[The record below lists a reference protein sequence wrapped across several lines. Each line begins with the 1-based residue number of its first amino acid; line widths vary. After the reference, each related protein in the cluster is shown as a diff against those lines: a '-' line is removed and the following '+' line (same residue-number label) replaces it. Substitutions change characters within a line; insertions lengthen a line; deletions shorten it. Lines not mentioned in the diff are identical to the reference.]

1 MWGGRDADETA
12 PERSAGVCFAPM
24 KYALGIGSLLLAVLS
39 ACSSDVATDGSSTAE
54 ELATALPGNIDRP
67 GHQVRATT
75 ATSVKYYGGKVIPN
89 AKVYVVWWGTGAGLP
104 AAVTAAHGGI
114 ADFYA
119 GILDSPY
126 MDGMAEYSTN
136 MNAQVGSHQGQPGTH
151 QVIGRGNYAGTIAL
165 TAIPSS
171 TSITDDQIQQTIE
184 TAIGAGNLP
193 MPDAN
198 TLFMIYFPR
207 QYRISIDGMG
217 SCSAFGA
224 YHMFTP
230 ATQHHAFYGVMP
242 DCGYGFSGVTSVSS
256 HELAEAVT
264 DGDPTAGSNP
274 DFPQAWNDS
283 GGNEIGDLCV
293 ESGGT
298 VPTSK
303 GTFNVQGIWV
313 ESLHGCKVTHT
324 AAQEFSVAAAG
335 GPATFA
341 AGATQTVTFTT
352 ATAAG
357 SPQPLTLS
365 VSAPPGVTATLS
377 STTVTSGDTVT
388 VTLTAAPG
396 TTVKDG
402 QVVIQATGSNG
413 SAPQYHAA
421 SLLVQVAAQ

>member
-1 MWGGRDADETA
+1 
-12 PERSAGVCFAPM
+12 M
-24 KYALGIGSLLLAVLS
+24 KYALGLGSILLAVLS
-39 ACSSDVATDGSSTAE
+39 ACSSDVGTDGSSSSEA
-54 ELATALPGNIDRP
+54 LATVPVPSNIDRP
-67 GHQVRATT
+67 GHQVRATM

-89 AKVYVVWWGTGAGLP
+89 AKVYVVWWGTGANLP

-119 GILDSPY
+119 GILNSPY

-136 MNAQVGSHQGQPGTH
+136 IATQIGSHQGQPGTS
-151 QVIGRGNYAGTIAL
+151 QIIGRGNYAGTIAL
-165 TAIPSS
+165 TAIPSA

-193 MPDAN
+193 QPDAN
-198 TLFMIYFPR
+198 TLYMIYFPR
-207 QYRISIDGMG
+207 QIHISIDGMG

-230 ATQHHAFYGVMP
+230 MTQHHAFYGVMP
-242 DCGYGFSGVTSVSS
+242 DCGYSFSGVTSVSS

-264 DGDPTAGSNP
+264 DADPTAGSNP
-274 DFPQAWNDS
+274 DYPQAWNDN

-293 ESGGT
+293 ESGGS
-298 VPTSK
+298 VATSL
-303 GTFNVQGIWV
+303 GSFNVQGIWD
-313 ESLHGCKVTHT
+313 ESSHGCKVTHT
-324 AAQEFSVAAAG
+324 AAQEFSVGTAG

-341 AGATQTVTFTT
+341 AGASQTVTFTT

-357 SPQPLTLS
+357 NPQPLTLS
-365 VSAPPGVTATLS
+365 VIAPPGITATLS
-377 STTVTSGDTVT
+377 STTVTSGDSVT
-388 VTLTAAPG
+388 VTLAAAAG
-396 TTVKDG
+396 ATVTDG
-402 QVVIQATGSNG
+402 QVVIQAAGTNG